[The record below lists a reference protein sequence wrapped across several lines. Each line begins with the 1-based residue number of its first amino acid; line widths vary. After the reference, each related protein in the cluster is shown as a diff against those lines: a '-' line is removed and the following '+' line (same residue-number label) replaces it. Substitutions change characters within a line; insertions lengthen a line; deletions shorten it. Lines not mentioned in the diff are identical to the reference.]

1 MALSISNISSM
12 LETARELTLEAARDV
27 SNARRPPTRLLPS
40 SQLKK
45 LLDSRS
51 ERDVLD
57 GLRRVV
63 TMSYRQP
70 PSQTLP
76 FFSHVIKNI
85 ASPSL
90 QVKKLVYIYLLHHA
104 EHEPDTALLSINT
117 IQKSLTDQN
126 PQLRALAL
134 RVMSGIRVPVI
145 SQIVSLGIKRG
156 VGDMSPYVRRAAA
169 LAIPKCYRLDPA
181 TEPQLLDYLSTLLGD
196 KQYFVTGAAV
206 AAFLE
211 VCPNRLDLIHP
222 HYRSLV
228 RKLVDMD
235 EWGQLATL
243 RLMVVY
249 ARKCFPR
256 RTKKV
261 KKANANNHS
270 APTKSAKGFYDS
282 DSESEEKEDEQEM
295 DEVVILDPDLELL
308 LKSCQPLLQSRNAA
322 VVIAVARGY
331 LYLGTPEYLQTA
343 IGPLVALLRSTP
355 DVQHIALYNIV
366 QVCLSHPQPFVNYY
380 THFLVQSTDAPHIWR
395 LKLELLTLIFPYAP
409 PKLQSLILA
418 ELSHFSHSGSL
429 DPGLV
434 KEAVRAIGR
443 CSQSSATSPK
453 TSARCLRLLL
463 AHIGS
468 ADARLVAE
476 SLEVIRHLIQRD
488 PQSHRTT
495 VVRLAKHLDAATS
508 PQARASIIWLVG
520 EFAGLDPEN
529 NIAADVLR
537 ILAKG
542 FADEAEPAKLQIVL
556 LAAKVYVHH
565 LNSNPPSEPPKPSNL
580 QPSPPVLEGFQEEGG
595 FRDPH
600 LDNHDALDREQQPP
614 ANLPHPIESL
624 YHYILLLARYDTS
637 YDLRDRTRVYKALLS
652 TPSSTQLAS
661 LLLLAPKPVPHAPSP
676 SETRKGYVLGSASL
690 VIGDEGGV
698 GGLRG
703 EEGLPEWV
711 KEGEEPDP
719 RLREEVGAGS
729 SAYEVEGMGRGVS
742 AAQRLDEAVGGRGF
756 VGAPLSSSPSNG
768 VGGAREKEKEK
779 TLDEWLAEE
788 EGEEGETESEE
799 EESEYETEEEEEEYE
814 TESEEDEGAKLV
826 R

>member
-1 MALSISNISSM
+1 
-12 LETARELTLEAARDV
+12 
-27 SNARRPPTRLLPS
+27 
-40 SQLKK
+40 
-45 LLDSRS
+45 
-51 ERDVLD
+51 
-57 GLRRVV
+57 
-63 TMSYRQP
+63 MSYRQP
-70 PSQTLP
+70 LSQTLP
-76 FFSHVIKNI
+76 FFSHVIKNV

-90 QVKKLVYIYLLHHA
+90 QVKKLVYIYLLQHA

-156 VGDMSPYVRRAAA
+156 TADMSPYVRRAAA
-169 LAIPKCYRLDPA
+169 LAIPKCYSLDPT
-181 TEPQLLDYLSTLLGD
+181 TEPQLLSYLSTLLGD
-196 KQYFVTGAAV
+196 KQYFVAGAAV
-206 AAFLE
+206 AAFME
-211 VCPNRLDLIHP
+211 TCPNRLDLIHP

-228 RKLVDMD
+228 RKIVDMD

-243 RLMVVY
+243 RLMMVY

-256 RTKKV
+256 RTRKV
-261 KKANANNHS
+261 KRLNTNTIS
-270 APTKSAKGFYDS
+270 GQGRTTKGFYES
-282 DSESEEKEDEQEM
+282 ESESEEEDEQDM
-295 DEVVILDPDLELL
+295 DEVVVLDPDLELL

-322 VVIAVARGY
+322 VVIAVARTY
-331 LYLGTPEYLQTA
+331 LYLGTPAYIQAA
-343 IGPLVALLRSTP
+343 IGPLIALLRSAS

-366 QVCLSHPQPFVNYY
+366 QVCLAHPEPFVKYY

-395 LKLELLTLIFPYAP
+395 LKLELLTLIFPHAP
-409 PKLQSLILA
+409 SRLQSLILA

-429 DPGLV
+429 DLGLV

-443 CSQSSATSPK
+443 CSQSSATSAK

-488 PQSHRTT
+488 PENHRTT

-565 LNSNPPSEPPKPSNL
+565 LNANPPPEPASEPDPKPE
-580 QPSPPVLEGFQEEGG
+580 PSVLEGFQEEGG

-600 LDNHDALDREQQPP
+600 LEAEDARKEPEQQPH
-614 ANLPHPIESL
+614 NQHPIEAM
-624 YHYILLLARYDTS
+624 YQYILLLARYDTS
-637 YDLRDRTRVYKALLS
+637 YDLRDRSRLYKALLA

-661 LLLLAPKPVPHAPSP
+661 LLLLAPKPVPQTPSP

-690 VIGDEGGV
+690 VVGEEGGV

-703 EEGLPEWV
+703 YEDLPPWV
-711 KEGEEPDP
+711 KEGQEPDP
-719 RLREEVGAGS
+719 SLRDEVGIASPYETESRGLTAGQKLDVAAGHS
-729 SAYEVEGMGRGVS
+729 RMAEFSTSPIKSPNGVGVS
-742 AAQRLDEAVGGRGF
+742 AA
-756 VGAPLSSSPSNG
+756 N
-768 VGGAREKEKEK
+768 KKEK
-779 TLDEWLAEE
+779 TLDDWLAEE
-788 EGEEGETESEE
+788 EEETEEETDEDEEDEEETDEE
-799 EESEYETEEEEEEYE
+799 EESSEYETD
-814 TESEEDEGAKLV
+814 SEDDEGAALV
-826 R
+826 K